1 MSQEVA
7 SSKVAMAD
15 LPTVWQWA
23 KSNGLKVPRSEKA
36 LGPVNSARAADG
48 LPRFVLK
55 PGAFHSRVEK
65 AKPKRPPAPLR
76 PVATT
81 EDELLELV
89 SNHDGTLTGLV
100 TPQVAAWLLELNT
113 GNRPIM
119 PRNVNR
125 FRLMLQENRWQN
137 TGEPII
143 VSKEGILNDGQHR
156 LLAIKDT
163 GITAEADVRFGVPRV
178 AFKSTG
184 TGKRRSSAQVLGIEG
199 YSNTT
204 CQASIARLVRAYD
217 ANQMASFRARSV
229 EADEILSIV
238 DADERIAQMAAKV
251 QRLRFPPVRTGGF
264 GFVLVIAARSTDV
277 SKVFEFAELVAS
289 GVISDESNPARRLH
303 VRLRDT
309 AFRHARK
316 DQLDLALL
324 TAKAWNAWIQGQS
337 IQAFPVSE
345 ADRTSEGF
353 PVIGGARPVSL
364 AA

>member
-1 MSQEVA
+1 
-7 SSKVAMAD
+7 
-15 LPTVWQWA
+15 
-23 KSNGLKVPRSEKA
+23 
-36 LGPVNSARAADG
+36 
-48 LPRFVLK
+48 
-55 PGAFHSRVEK
+55 
-65 AKPKRPPAPLR
+65 
-76 PVATT
+76 
-81 EDELLELV
+81 
-89 SNHDGTLTGLV
+89 
-100 TPQVAAWLLELNT
+100 
-113 GNRPIM
+113 M